1 MKKITPFRSLYLAAA
16 LVFGTSALTSCD
28 KQTDGPAGEYARNG
42 VLISNEGAMTKSN
55 ASVSFYSHDSKT
67 VENESF
73 KKVNAPLVL
82 GDVLQHMTQH
92 GDKLYLVMNNSGKV
106 VVSNANTL
114 KAESEI
120 AGLDAPRYFAALN
133 GDKAYVTEWLAYDPA
148 TYVYGNGRVAVVD
161 LKTNTVTKTISVG
174 VQPEQLVIAGGK
186 LYVAN
191 SGGNTVTVINT
202 TTDAIETSITVNNGP
217 NSLALDRNNVLW
229 VSSSGN
235 KVWDVDGDNN
245 WFVSEALSTAGS
257 LAKINT
263 SSNSVTSTL
272 SFSQKAPSPSN
283 LTLNGNRDKLYYV
296 FNNKV
301 WVQDV
306 NANTLATKPVVDRGP
321 KYTPYGFY
329 GMGVDPGSGMIYAG
343 KAPDFVSNGWVVRYN
358 PQSGA
363 PVDSFRVGLAPNGF
377 LFR

>member
-1 MKKITPFRSLYLAAA
+1 MKKTTRFRSHFLSAAFLFA
-16 LVFGTSALTSCD
+16 AVAFTSCD
-28 KQTDGPAGEYARNG
+28 KDTDGPAGEYAQNG

-55 ASVSFYSHDSKT
+55 ASVSFYSHDTRS

-82 GDVLQHMTQH
+82 GDVLQHMAQH
-92 GDKLYLVMNNSGKV
+92 GDRLYLVMNNSGKV

-133 GDKAYVTEWLAYDPA
+133 ENKGYVTEWLGYDPS
-148 TYVYGNGRVAVVD
+148 TYMYGNGRVAVVD
-161 LKTNTVTKTISVG
+161 LKTNTVTKTITVG

-191 SGGNTVTVINT
+191 NGGNTVTVINT
-202 TTDAIETSITVNNGP
+202 ATDAVETSITVNNGP
-217 NSLALDRNNVLW
+217 NSLALDRNNMLW
-229 VSSSGN
+229 VSSSGT

-245 WFVSEALSTAGS
+245 WFVSEEMSTSGS

-263 SSNSVTSTL
+263 SSNAVASTFT
-272 SFSQKAPSPSN
+272 FSQKAPSPGKLS
-283 LTLNGNRDKLYYV
+283 LNGSRDKLYYV

-306 NANTLATKPVVDRGP
+306 NAATLATKPIVDRGSR
-321 KYTPYGFY
+321 YTPYGFY
-329 GMGVDPGSGMIYAG
+329 GLGVDPGSGMIYAG

>member
-1 MKKITPFRSLYLAAA
+1 MKKITRFRSYLLSAAFTFGA
-16 LVFGTSALTSCD
+16 LTFTSCD
-28 KQTDGPAGEYARNG
+28 DNNENGPAGEYARNG

-55 ASVSFYSHDSKT
+55 ASVSFFSHGSKT

-82 GDVLQHMTQH
+82 GDVLQHMTQQ

-106 VVSNANTL
+106 VVANAHTL

-120 AGLDAPRYFAALN
+120 AGLEAPRYFAALN
-133 GDKAYVTEWLAYDPA
+133 DDKAYVTEWLGYDA
-148 TYVYGNGRVAVVD
+148 NYVYSNGRVAVVD
-161 LKTNTVTKTISVG
+161 LKTNTVTKTITVG
-174 VQPEQLVIAGGK
+174 VQPEQLLITGGK

-202 TTDAIETSITVNNGP
+202 ATDAIETTITVNDGP
-217 NSLALDRNNVLW
+217 SSLALDRNKVLW
-229 VSSSGN
+229 VSSQGV
-235 KVWDVDGDNN
+235 KVYDPTDWS
-245 WFVSEALSTAGS
+245 VSEENSTPGS

-263 SSNSVTSTL
+263 SSNMVMATL
-272 SFSQKAPSPSN
+272 TFSQHAPAPGK
-283 LTLNGNRDKLYYV
+283 LTPNLNGDKLYYV

-306 NANTLATKPVVDRGP
+306 NATTLATKPLIDRGT
-321 KYTPYGFY
+321 YVAYGFN
-329 GMGVDPGSGMIYAG
+329 GLGIEPASGTIYAG
-343 KAPDFVSNGWVVRYN
+343 KATDYASNGWVVRYN

-363 PVDSFRVGLAPNGF
+363 AVDSFRVGIAPNGF